1 MGIRSAYGPTTAVET
16 VGAATARARFP
27 YPPIERIGV
36 IGDRRSAAVTA
47 ADGTICWL
55 CWPNFDSPPVFASLI
70 DLERGGFWRLGP
82 ESPPLGHQRYANDS
96 ITLITEWEVDGHWL
110 ELSDFMPF
118 PETERSEHLAG
129 GRTVLRRLRCLGG
142 EGWCKMDLHPRGDFQ
157 THARISPTP
166 EGATITLGE
175 LVLSMWASVPLEV
188 NGQDVTVTFLL
199 REGEEAWFVIG
210 CGDVPL
216 PSSAAHAK
224 WLLEETE
231 QYWKDW
237 ANRLSYV
244 GFRSEWVRRSAMTFH
259 LMTYAPTGA
268 LVAAPTSSLPERIG
282 GDRNYD
288 YRFAWIRDVSLALAI
303 LATLGD
309 LQTSRR
315 YMDWLSGLKSE
326 NDMPLQVLYRI
337 DGGTC
342 AEQEERAELEGY
354 RGSTPV
360 RIGNHAA
367 DQYQIDSLGYLADC
381 ALVYLEKGGEWKLEY
396 WDLVRRLADHAAANW
411 QRPTNGI
418 WELSPRQ
425 HYVADKVMAW
435 VTLERSI
442 KIAKKLGSDIDLTD
456 WERAKAAIFDE
467 VMEKGWS
474 ESMGA
479 FKQRYEA
486 ETLDAS
492 VLLMAMMEFLPA
504 DHPRMRSTI
513 ERIDRDLTID
523 GLVYRFNPPDQ
534 ADPIEQPLG
543 EAEGAFLP
551 CTFWLAA
558 AHAMLG
564 NDKKAQ
570 AILEKVESIA
580 GDLKLFAEEV
590 DPAARAFLGNTPLLF
605 SHAVYI
611 KAVMEI
617 VKARPLSA
625 AEMMIGR
632 AASKI
637 TNFVRGEAHQQNG
650 ETA

>member
-1 MGIRSAYGPTTAVET
+1 MSIPSAYGPTLTHQALE
-16 VGAATARARFP
+16 ATKAGVRYP
-27 YPPIERIGV
+27 YPPVERLGV
-36 IGDRRSAAVTA
+36 TGDRRSAAVTA

-70 DLERGGFWRLGP
+70 DHERGGFWGLGP
-82 ESPPLGHQRYANDS
+82 RDRSLGHQRYADDS
-96 ITLITEWEVDGHWL
+96 VTLITKWEVDGHRL
-110 ELSDFMPF
+110 ELTDFMPF
-118 PETERSEHLAG
+118 PETKRPEHLADA
-129 GRTVLRRLRCLGG
+129 RTVLRRIRCLSG
-142 EGWCKMDLHPRGDFQ
+142 EAWCDMDLHPRGDFQ
-157 THARISPTP
+157 EPASISPAAG
-166 EGATITLGE
+166 GATIEVGE
-175 LVLSMWASVPLEV
+175 LVLSMWASVPLKVEGAEV
-188 NGQDVTVTFLL
+188 SATFLL
-199 REGEEAWFVIG
+199 REGDEAWFTLG
-210 CGDVPL
+210 CGETPL

-237 ANRLSYV
+237 ASRLTYV
-244 GFRSEWVRRSAMTFH
+244 GFRSEWIRRSAMTFH

-288 YRFAWIRDVSLALAI
+288 YRFAWIRDVSLTLAI
-303 LATLGD
+303 LASLGD

-315 YMDWLSGLKSE
+315 YMDWLSGLESE

-337 DGGTC
+337 DGSTC
-342 AEQEERAELEGY
+342 AEQNERPELDGY

-360 RIGNHAA
+360 RIGNHAV
-367 DQYQIDSLGYLADC
+367 DRYQIDSLGYLADC
-381 ALVYLEKGGEWKLEY
+381 ALVYLEKGGEWRPEY
-396 WDLVRRLADHAAANW
+396 WNMIRRLADHAASNW

-425 HYVADKVMAW
+425 HYVTDKVMAW

-442 KIAKKLGSDIDLTD
+442 KIAEKLGSDIDLTG

-474 ESMGA
+474 ERLGA

-492 VLLMAMMEFLPA
+492 ILLMAIMNFLPA
-504 DHPRMRSTI
+504 DDPRMRSTI
-513 ERIDRDLTID
+513 ERIDSDLTIE
-523 GLVYRFNPPDQ
+523 GFVYRFNPPDQ
-534 ADPIEQPLG
+534 ADPIDHKLG
-543 EAEGAFLP
+543 KAEGAFLP
-551 CTFWLAA
+551 CTFWMAA

-564 NDKKAQ
+564 NDERAES
-570 AILEKVESIA
+570 ILEKAESIA
-580 GDLKLFAEEV
+580 GDLKLFAEEA
-590 DPAARAFLGNTPLLF
+590 DPAAHAFLGNTPLLF

-617 VKARPLSA
+617 VKARPLQA
-625 AEMMIGR
+625 AQMMIGR
-632 AASKI
+632 AASTV
-637 TNFVRGEAHQQNG
+637 TNFIRGDAHQSTG
-650 ETA
+650 ETV

>member
-1 MGIRSAYGPTTAVET
+1 MSMRSAYGPTMPDET
-16 VGAATARARFP
+16 PAAIMARARFP
-27 YPPIERIGV
+27 YPPIEALGV
-36 IGDRRSAAVTA
+36 VGDRRTAALTA

-55 CWPNFDSPPVFASLI
+55 CWPDFDSPPIFGSLL
-70 DLERGGFWRLGP
+70 DHEQGGYWRLGP
-82 ESPPLGHQRYANDS
+82 HKGSLGRQRYPEENMVL
-96 ITLITEWEVDGHWL
+96 TTEWEVDGQRL
-110 ELSDFMPF
+110 QLADFMPF
-118 PETERSEHLAG
+118 PETERPPHLAG
-129 GRTVLRRLRCLGG
+129 SRTIIRRLRCLGG
-142 EGWCKMDLHPRGDFQ
+142 SGWCKMELAARSDFREPPKLTPRL
-157 THARISPTP
+157 
-166 EGATITLGE
+166 EGALLEFGE
-175 LVLSMWASVPLEV
+175 HSLSLWASVPIEV
-188 NGQDVTVTFLL
+188 SGSDLSAEFLL
-199 REGEEAWFVIG
+199 HEGEEAWFALG
-210 CGDVPL
+210 GEDAHL
-216 PSSAAHAK
+216 PSSPSHAS

-231 QYWKDW
+231 RYWREW
-237 ANRLSYV
+237 SARLTYT
-244 GFRSEWVRRSAMTFH
+244 GFRSDWVTRSAMTFH
-259 LMTYAPTGA
+259 LMTYARTGA

-288 YRFAWIRDVSLALAI
+288 YRFAWIRDVSLTLAI

-315 YMDWLSGLKSE
+315 YMDWLSGLGSE

-342 AEQEERAELEGY
+342 AEQHERTELEGY

-360 RIGNHAA
+360 RIGNHAV

-381 ALVYLEKGGEWKLEY
+381 TLVYLEKGGEWKPQY
-396 WDLVRRLADHAAANW
+396 WEMVRRLADHAAANW

-425 HYVADKVMAW
+425 HYVTDKVMAW

-442 KIAKKLGSDIDLTD
+442 RIAKKLNVDIDLTG
-456 WERAKAAIFDE
+456 WGSAKAAIFDE

-474 ESMGA
+474 EGLGA

-492 VLLMAMMEFLPA
+492 ALLMVMMEFLPP

-513 ERIDRDLTID
+513 ERIERDLTID

-534 ADPIEQPLG
+534 ADPIQQPLG
-543 EAEGAFLP
+543 DAEGAFLP

-558 AHAMLG
+558 AHAKLG
-564 NDKKAQ
+564 NDEKAE
-570 AILEKVESIA
+570 AILEKVERIA
-580 GDLKLFAEEV
+580 GNLKLFAEEA

-605 SHAVYI
+605 SHAAYI

-617 VKARPLSA
+617 VKARPLRA
-625 AEMMIGR
+625 AEMMIGK
-632 AASKI
+632 AAAKLS
-637 TNFVRGEAHQQNG
+637 NFLRPEHIN
-650 ETA
+650 

>member
-1 MGIRSAYGPTTAVET
+1 MSLLWAYGPAMPDET
-16 VGAATARARFP
+16 SAATMARARFP
-27 YPPIERIGV
+27 YPPIERMGV
-36 IGDRRSAAVTA
+36 IGDRRSAALTA

-55 CWPNFDSPPVFASLI
+55 CWPNFDSPPMFASLL
-70 DLERGGFWRLGP
+70 DHEKGGFWRL
-82 ESPPLGHQRYANDS
+82 SPYKAPLGHQRYKDETMS
-96 ITLITEWEVDGHWL
+96 LVTEWEIDRHRL
-110 ELSDFMPF
+110 ELTDFMPF
-118 PETERSEHLAG
+118 PETERPPHLTNS
-129 GRTVLRRLRCLGG
+129 RTIIRRLRCLGG
-142 EGWCKMDLHPRGDFQ
+142 DGWCKMNLSPADEVHPD
-157 THARISPTP
+157 TRITP
-166 EGATITLGE
+166 LLEGASIEVGE
-175 LVLSMWASVPLEV
+175 AQLSLWSSVPTQLK
-188 NGQDVTVTFLL
+188 GPRLCATFLL
-199 REGEEAWFVIG
+199 HEGQEAWFVLTFG
-210 CGDVPL
+210 GVPL
-216 PSSAAHAK
+216 AATKAHAK

-231 QYWKDW
+231 LYWREW
-237 ANRLSYV
+237 TSRLTYT
-244 GFRSEWVRRSAMTFH
+244 GFRSAWVKRSAMTFH
-259 LMTYAPTGA
+259 LMTFAPTGA
-268 LVAAPTSSLPERIG
+268 LVAAPSSSLPEKIG

-288 YRFAWIRDVSLALAI
+288 YRFAWIRDVSLTLAI
-303 LATLGD
+303 LASLGD
-309 LQTSRR
+309 LNTAER
-315 YMDWLSGLKSE
+315 YMDWLSGLESE

-342 AEQEERAELEGY
+342 AEQVEREGLDGY

-360 RIGNHAA
+360 RIGNHAV

-381 ALVYLEKGGEWKLEY
+381 ALVYLEKGGEWKPEY
-396 WDLVRRLADHAAANW
+396 FSLIRRLADYAASNW

-418 WELSPRQ
+418 WELTPRQ
-425 HYVADKVMAW
+425 HYVTDKVMAW

-442 KIAKKLGSDIDLTD
+442 KIAKKLEADIDLTG

-474 ESMGA
+474 ESLGA

-504 DHPRMRSTI
+504 DHARMRSTI
-513 ERIDRDLTID
+513 ERIDRDLAID

-534 ADPIEQPLG
+534 ADPIEQQLG

-564 NDKKAQ
+564 NDQRAES
-570 AILEKVESIA
+570 ILEKVEGIA
-580 GDLKLFAEEV
+580 GDLKLFAEEA
-590 DPAARAFLGNTPLLF
+590 DPAASAFLGNTPLLF

-637 TNFVRGEAHQQNG
+637 TNFIRGAAHGPTG
-650 ETA
+650 ETV